1 MAEIR
6 KNQNDATRKID
17 EATGADGVRRVA
29 DEFGRVFGL
38 TGQNEDLTRQAT
50 QNLEAIT
57 QTGSVLARGFQELSR
72 EWLDLVQERF
82 QKNAEG
88 VTRLAQCRTQVAE

>member
-6 KNQNDATRKID
+6 KNQNDATKRTD

-57 QTGSVLARGFQELSR
+57 QTGSVLARGFQELSPGSG
-72 EWLDLVQERF
+72 W
-82 QKNAEG
+82 
-88 VTRLAQCRTQVAE
+88 TSCRSGSRRTPKA